1 MALTA
6 VNQNSTLLAHLA
18 SVEVKDS
25 GVHIGGGI
33 YLSDNHDPH
42 PGGTYTAVPRQGL
55 TPPGEAHATTEIDF
69 TLPAGG
75 APWQAYRDP
84 NPGGTDFIK
93 VGFDASL
100 HVGARLSDGSFYAG
114 PAVPLLIAADPD
126 DLSGTVTVTG
136 YPDGPSY
143 GGALYET
150 SGALLGYATQTVNG
164 DTGGYFTIDTP
175 DVVGGMSGGGNFLD
189 YDADGDGTPETYLIG
204 LTSRGVRVTTPGPS
218 FGDIRLQST
227 ALMTFYDEL
236 AAHLLAL
243 SGPEARGA
251 ADFPRMVLLSG
262 QAPGSAFTT
271 LQGEF
276 FHEDLYGGP
285 NDDSLMGAGGN
296 DLLLG
301 RDGDDTLQGGTGDDT
316 LDGGEGSDN
325 LIGGVGDDRLI
336 GGPGAETL
344 DGSPG
349 GRDTISYAQAT
360 SSVILRLANNTVTGD
375 PLAQGDTI
383 LNFENAETG
392 EGDDQVFGNF
402 MDNTL
407 AGNGGADTIFGYGG
421 ADVLLGGAGH
431 DRLIGDQGDDSLL
444 GGAGDDWLLGSG
456 GNDTLYGGEGSDS
469 LIGGVGDDVLIGGPG
484 AETLDG
490 SPGGSDTIDYAQAT
504 SGMILRLWNNT
515 VTGDPLAQGDT
526 ILNFENAETGE
537 GDDLIA
543 GNHRDNRLTGNGGN
557 DRLFGYG
564 GADVLQGGAG
574 SDLLRGGA
582 GADRLSGG
590 ADRDF
595 LTGGADA
602 DVFLFASAA
611 EAGLGAAR
619 DQIMDFQPGLDLVDV
634 SALAAFGFRGTAGF
648 TASGPAELRLRET
661 PTGSTIVQMD
671 LDGDGIPDAEIRLA
685 DVTGLGAADF
695 ML

>member
-1 MALTA
+1 MTLTA

-55 TPPGEAHATTEIDF
+55 ADPAEAHATTEIDF
-69 TLPAGG
+69 TLPAGED
-75 APWQAYRDP
+75 PWTDYRDP
-84 NPGGTDFIK
+84 NPDGIDFIK

-100 HVGARLSDGSFYAG
+100 HVGARLSDGDFYDG

-126 DLSGTVTVTG
+126 DLSGPVTVTG
-136 YPDGPSY
+136 YPADPAY
-143 GGALYET
+143 GGALYQT

-189 YDADGDGTPETYLIG
+189 YDADGDGTAETYLIG

-227 ALMTFYDEL
+227 ALMTFYDDL
-236 AAHLLAL
+236 AAHLQAL
-243 SGPEARGA
+243 TGPAARDA
-251 ADFPRMVLLSG
+251 EDFPRMVLLSG
-262 QAPGSAFTT
+262 QTPGSAFTT

-296 DLLLG
+296 DMLLG
-301 RDGDDTLQGGTGDDT
+301 RDGDDSLQGGTGDDT
-316 LDGGEGSDN
+316 LDGGDGSDS
-325 LIGGVGDDRLI
+325 LTGGIGDDVLI

-360 SSVILRLANNTVTGD
+360 GNMILRLWNNTVLGD

-407 AGNGGADTIFGYGG
+407 AGNGGADTIYGYGG
-421 ADVLLGGAGH
+421 ADLLLGGAGR
-431 DRLIGDQGDDSLL
+431 DRLSGDQGDDSLL
-444 GGAGDDWLLGSG
+444 GGEGDDWLLGSG
-456 GNDTLYGGEGSDS
+456 GNDTLYGGTGSDS
-469 LIGGVGDDVLIGGPG
+469 LIGGFGDDRLIGGPG
-484 AETLDG
+484 AESLDG
-490 SPGGSDTIDYAQAT
+490 SPVDSDTIDYAQAT
-504 SGMILRLWNNT
+504 SSVTLRLWNNT
-515 VTGDPLAQGDT
+515 VSGDPLAQGDR
-526 ILNFENAETGE
+526 IRNFENAETGA

-557 DRLFGYG
+557 DTLFGYD

-574 SDLLRGGA
+574 SDVLRGGE
-582 GADRLSGG
+582 GMDHLSGG

-602 DVFLFASAA
+602 DVFVFASAA
-611 EAGLGAAR
+611 DAGLGAAR

-634 SALAAFGFRGTAGF
+634 SALAGFGFRGTAGF
-648 TASGPAELRLRET
+648 TASGPAELRLMET
-661 PTGSTIVQMD
+661 PSGSTIVQMD
-671 LDGDGIPDAEIRLA
+671 LDGDGTPDAEIRLA
-685 DVTGLGAADF
+685 DVTGLAAADF
-695 ML
+695 GL